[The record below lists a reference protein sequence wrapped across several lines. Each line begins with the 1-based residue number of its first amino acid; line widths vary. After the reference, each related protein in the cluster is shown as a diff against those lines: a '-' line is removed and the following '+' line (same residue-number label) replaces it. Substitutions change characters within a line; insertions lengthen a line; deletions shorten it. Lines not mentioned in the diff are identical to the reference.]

1 MKKVLLILF
10 LMFILVNPSF
20 AWGKKPKN
28 LLYFGHSEG
37 EIEKAVIDNIEN
49 KNVFKIGEKIYFLT
63 YVPEGFKSDYI
74 KYQIVKLDDNAHVAG
89 YTRIRNITCRVKNK
103 NYYSDYFIL
112 FEEGKYF
119 LQVFDIRNL
128 HQWLVIGGFRVVE

>member
-1 MKKVLLILF
+1 MGLAVR
-10 LMFILVNPSF
+10 F
-20 AWGKKPKN
+20 AYN
-28 LLYFGHSEG
+28 
-37 EIEKAVIDNIEN
+37 DR
-49 KNVFKIGEKIYFLT
+49 
-63 YVPEGFKSDYI
+63 SDYI
-74 KYQIVKLDDNAHVAG
+74 KYQIVKQDDNAHVAG

-119 LQVFDIRNL
+119 LQVFDIQNL